1 MKITDILL
9 SSTPAQLQSFL
20 ATHLV
25 PGAFADAQT
34 FHYSLVPVL
43 ALPAGGAI
51 IGFVFNQ

>member
-34 FHYSLVPVL
+34 FHCSLVPVL
-43 ALPAGGAI
+43 ALPARGRYHRI
-51 IGFVFNQ
+51 RV